1 MGMGRES
8 RGGPRRGQ
16 ARRCVGAQSWFAG
29 QHYVYAPEFGTDLC
43 FSNRLSS
50 PRLGIF
56 LLCLFLKLI

>member
-1 MGMGRES
+1 MCDGGMGRES
-8 RGGPRRGQ
+8 RGAHGGGQ
-16 ARRCVGAQSWFAG
+16 GKAVSVAFAG